1 MSPTTAAEQDSE
13 TAIRPFRAVYYTTR
27 SSNSYR
33 LSSEYIS
40 EVSGVRKIR
49 N

>member
-13 TAIRPFRAVYYTTR
+13 TAIRLPCGVVTTK

-33 LSSEYIS
+33 LSREYIS